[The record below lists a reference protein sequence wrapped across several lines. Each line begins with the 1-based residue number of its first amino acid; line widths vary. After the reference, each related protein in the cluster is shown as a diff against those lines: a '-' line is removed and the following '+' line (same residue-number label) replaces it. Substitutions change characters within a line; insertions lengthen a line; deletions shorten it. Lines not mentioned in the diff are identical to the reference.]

1 MVDEPEMTGD
11 CWQLVV
17 PRQVTQRMQ
26 CFLDLMGLEIFPMP
40 RFGDDLPTY
49 GITIKDPPETE
60 GTLPH
65 PSEDPVV

>member
-1 MVDEPEMTGD
+1 MAAEPKMVGD

-40 RFGDDLPTY
+40 LIKDDLPTY
-49 GITIKDPPETE
+49 GITIKNLQKDS
-60 GTLPH
+60 G
-65 PSEDPVV
+65 DA